1 MITLCENCFNFYAKM
16 VEKFNTAT
24 TTVDTNATNS
34 YDLNI
39 VTVICYSLICIVIIS
54 AISLVLYHLLKNWHE
69 NYSDKRKK
77 RWEQND
83 REKKATSEYQS
94 KILDFIEK
102 EMTSCEKI
110 YNEQKK
116 QNDEIHKLITK
127 TEELI
132 KNLQDDQTQQNLS
145 NLENAIK
152 ELKDAV
158 NKLELTKLKDSM
170 DGLLTK
176 LKEQKGVFANSSY
189 LITLN
194 SFLKGSNNIDEVL
207 KQVTDPC
214 PNPDNH

>member
-16 VEKFNTAT
+16 AEKINTAT

-39 VTVICYSLICIVIIS
+39 VTVICCSLICIVIIS

-69 NYSDKRKK
+69 NYRDKRKK

-83 REKKATSEYQS
+83 REKKVTSEYQS

-145 NLENAIK
+145 NLKRAIK
-152 ELKDAV
+152 ELRKAV
-158 NKLELTKLKDSM
+158 SKLELTKLKDSM
-170 DGLLTK
+170 DTLLTK

-194 SFLKGSNNIDEVL
+194 SFLKGDNNIDEVF
-207 KQVTDPC
+207 K
-214 PNPDNH
+214 

>member
-16 VEKFNTAT
+16 AEKINTAT

-39 VTVICYSLICIVIIS
+39 VTVICCSLICIVIIS

-69 NYSDKRKK
+69 NYRDKRKK
-77 RWEQND
+77 RWEQID
-83 REKKATSEYQS
+83 QEKKATSEYQS

-110 YNEQKK
+110 YNEQEK
-116 QNDEIHKLITK
+116 QNDEINNLINK
-127 TEELI
+127 IDLLI
-132 KNLQDDQTQQNLS
+132 KDLKDDQTQQNLS
-145 NLENAIK
+145 NLEDAIDNLRK
-152 ELKDAV
+152 AVSKIELPELK
-158 NKLELTKLKDSM
+158 KSM
-170 DGLLTK
+170 NGLLTK

-189 LITLN
+189 LIILN

-207 KQVTDPC
+207 K
-214 PNPDNH
+214 

>member
-1 MITLCENCFNFYAKM
+1 MITLCENCCNFYAKM
-16 VEKFNTAT
+16 VEKMDSAT
-24 TTVDTNATNS
+24 TAVDISATNS
-34 YDLNI
+34 SNSETAII
-39 VTVICYSLICIVIIS
+39 VCSSLICIAIIT
-54 AISLVLYHLLKNWHE
+54 AIFLVLYHLIKNWHE
-69 NYSDKRKK
+69 NYRDNRKRK
-77 RWEQND
+77 WEEND
-83 REKKATSEYQS
+83 RKKEVTSDYQS
-94 KILDFIEK
+94 KIIDFIGK

-145 NLENAIK
+145 NLEEAFKNLNDAVK
-152 ELKDAV
+152 ELD
-158 NKLELTKLKDSM
+158 LSELKKSM
-170 DGLLTK
+170 DDLLTK

-207 KQVTDPC
+207 KK
-214 PNPDNH
+214 